1 MIKYIICWSTVL
13 NTLEGEGLRKNYFS
27 KKYFK
32 GNFPFVRYRNIQD
45 TVLLDLFSDLSCRDH
60 INSKSY
66 SKVSPKKISS
76 YLKVILGKNVNRG
89 GFLGNP

>member
-1 MIKYIICWSTVL
+1 MIKYVICWSTVL

-45 TVLLDLFSDLSCRDH
+45 TVLLHLFSDLSCRDH

-66 SKVSPKKISS
+66 SKISPKKISS
-76 YLKVILGKNVNRG
+76 CLKVILGKNVNRG
-89 GFLGNP
+89 RFLGNP

>member
-27 KKYFK
+27 RKYFK
-32 GNFPFVRYRNIQD
+32 GNFPFVRYKNIQD
-45 TVLLDLFSDLSCRDH
+45 TILLNLFSGLSCRDH

-66 SKVSPKKISS
+66 SKVSPKKS
-76 YLKVILGKNVNRG
+76 LVICKS
-89 GFLGNP
+89 F

>member
-1 MIKYIICWSTVL
+1 MIKYVICWSTVL